1 MYSCSTVLVTPQKG
15 SHSHQIASSQI
26 FLRRDQDYYS
36 AGTLSIWYIWTIF
49 ENMNP
54 MLFQQTVES
63 FDGNQSEAALT
74 VSPLAHLCS
83 ARPDTIVILNLISYS
98 GFL

>member
-1 MYSCSTVLVTPQKG
+1 
-15 SHSHQIASSQI
+15 
-26 FLRRDQDYYS
+26 
-36 AGTLSIWYIWTIF
+36 
-49 ENMNP
+49 

-83 ARPDTIVILNLISYS
+83 ARPDTIVILNLISNS